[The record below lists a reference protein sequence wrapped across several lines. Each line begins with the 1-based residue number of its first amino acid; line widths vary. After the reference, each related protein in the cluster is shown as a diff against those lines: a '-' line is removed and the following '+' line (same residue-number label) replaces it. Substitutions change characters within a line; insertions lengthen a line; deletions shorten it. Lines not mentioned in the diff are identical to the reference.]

1 MEKSTSKKT
10 PSPTAQPFVPGRHS
24 THSSS
29 VTSTPSLHPS
39 NSNTA
44 ASKPRVNLPAS
55 LVPCRYFAA
64 GYCQRGPTCFY
75 KHDLSSVTLPG
86 LEKADKGKKA
96 TRETENTDTC
106 AICYEIP
113 ATYGL
118 LTNCDH
124 VFCLSC
130 IRAWRSTAAPDAV
143 PDSEG
148 GVLSKTS
155 KTCPLCRVRS
165 KFIIPSSV
173 FPRPVEEPPDEG
185 EKLNPAKDAIIAAY
199 LAKLKTIPCRH
210 FTNSLGPNAPP
221 RPRRDLP
228 DCPFG
233 NDCHY
238 KHTFRGYPY
247 VFSDSELNA
256 QRRRRTHNPR
266 RMGWM
271 ERLIFGAAYDPGND
285 LALPPPWLVP
295 EAEARTLMEIIL
307 EGGDPPEW
315 DEFEPEEDEDDE
327 EFYED
332 DDDDDPF
339 DHDWEQHILDVVEY
353 AVPHSYNS
361 SSRWV
366 QSPGAGDE
374 SDVFPF

>member
-1 MEKSTSKKT
+1 MEKPTSKKT
-10 PSPTAQPFVPGRHS
+10 PSPTAQPFIPGHQVTRP
-24 THSSS
+24 SSFA
-29 VTSTPSLHPS
+29 STPIVASPS
-39 NSNTA
+39 VDAA

-64 GYCQRGPTCFY
+64 GYCQRGPACFY

-86 LEKADKGKKA
+86 LESADKGKK
-96 TRETENTDTC
+96 THEPENTDTC

-113 ATYGL
+113 VTYGL
-118 LTNCDH
+118 LTSCDH

-173 FPRPVEEPPDEG
+173 FPRPAGDALDEG
-185 EKLNPAKDAIIAAY
+185 EKINPAKDAIIAAY

-210 FTNSLGPNAPP
+210 FTNSLLPSAPP

-238 KHTFRGYPY
+238 KHTFRGSPY
-247 VFSDSELNA
+247 VFSDSELSA

-266 RMGWM
+266 RLGWM
-271 ERLIFGAAYDPGND
+271 ERLLFGAGYDSGSDP
-285 LALPPPWLVP
+285 LPSPPWPVS

-315 DEFEPEEDEDDE
+315 DEFEEEEEDDEDDE
-327 EFYED
+327 DYFYED
-332 DDDDDPF
+332 VDDPF
-339 DHDWEQHILDVVEY
+339 DPNWEQSILDTMEFS
-353 AVPHSYNS
+353 APPRFNS
-361 SSRWV
+361 RSRWA
-366 QSPGAGDE
+366 QGTGAGDQD
-374 SDVFPF
+374 DVFLF